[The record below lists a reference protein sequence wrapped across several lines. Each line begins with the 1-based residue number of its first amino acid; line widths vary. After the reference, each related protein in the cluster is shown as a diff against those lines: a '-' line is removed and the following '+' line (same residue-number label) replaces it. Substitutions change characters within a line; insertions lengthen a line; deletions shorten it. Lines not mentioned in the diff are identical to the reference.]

1 MRIYITLLFSL
12 IGFGFLNAQT
22 IKVAILD
29 FENTSGKTEYDALGK
44 AISSMLITDL
54 ANNIHPKKVEFFER
68 SQLNK
73 LLDEQKLQKSKDF
86 DAKTAVDF
94 GKLSGVNYV
103 FVGSVFVLDGTCNFS
118 SKLVDVQTSK
128 ILFAKEVSGKIE
140 AWLQLKSQLAE
151 AIASQLNNPI
161 TLDPAYKDQ
170 STTLATLNQYGK
182 ILSTMDGG
190 DVEKAEQMRSLFEE
204 TNPDFKYYSEIKE
217 DIEEL
222 KKQVEKNT
230 EDIEVLKNSG
240 DLVINAVSIEQYTNN
255 LNSQLLT
262 FNERFDVFQEMAYKF
277 TDSLNEAIEGKE
289 NQYNFLNY
297 FTISDLKFALNP
309 ESDVYLNGMKYQM
322 SFLDTI
328 KSIDQK
334 KIILQLIREEL
345 NWILNNYSLKIS
357 LNKEKQIDEIKLIS
371 ILNLYKS
378 ALNQFKNIYLPDFSI
393 EELVF
398 LELFIGSDFVRQG
411 YRINLVAKND
421 TLPFKTAEFETYR
434 LSIISDFLSRLEKD
448 YGVEARIVKLLR
460 EISVTSINK
469 TENFQIAMA
478 YIYKKELEKKNA
490 LKDINNKLF
499 CYQLESITWDKYKR
513 ISQSQLWKIPPNLII
528 DETGISYYE
537 K

>member
-1 MRIYITLLFSL
+1 MFFTSNNICD
-12 IGFGFLNAQT
+12 AQT
-22 IKVAILD
+22 TKVAILD

-161 TLDPAYKDQ
+161 TLDVSYKDL
-170 STTLATLNQYGK
+170 STSLATINQYGK
-182 ILSTMDGG
+182 IITTMDGG

-204 TNPDFKYYSEIKE
+204 ANPDFKYYADIKE

-230 EDIEVLKNSG
+230 EEIELLKNSG

-255 LNSQLLT
+255 LNSHLLT
-262 FNERFDVFQEMAYKF
+262 FNERFDVFQEMAFKF
-277 TDSLNEAIEGKE
+277 TDSLKEAIEGKE

-297 FTISDLKFALNP
+297 FTISDLQFASNP
-309 ESDVYLNGMKYQM
+309 ESDVYLNGLKYQI

-328 KSIDQK
+328 KAINQK

-345 NWILNNYSLKIS
+345 SWILNNYSLKIS
-357 LNKEKQIDEIKLIS
+357 INKEKEIDEIKLIS

-378 ALNQFKNIYLPDFSI
+378 VLIQFKNIYLPDFSI

-398 LELFIGSDFVRQG
+398 LEIYIGSDFVSQG
-411 YRINLVAKND
+411 YKINLITNND
-421 TLPFKTAEFETYR
+421 TLPFKTEEFENYR

-478 YIYKKELEKKNA
+478 YIYIKELEKKHA

-499 CYQLESITWDKYKR
+499 CYQLESITWNKYNR